1 MNVLVA
7 ASKGMWGG
15 AIKLK
20 EGRPACKSEWWGA
33 GIVICL
39 EGGANLHMAQL
50 MPLSLT
56 VFCFSIIQI
65 VFTFLVPAFRQS
77 SSTCHTAFLAQHFR
91 PSGVL
96 TCWPNGLELTPRFYL
111 GSNEQYR
118 LF

>member
-1 MNVLVA
+1 VNVLVA

-50 MPLSLT
+50 MPLPL
-56 VFCFSIIQI
+56 
-65 VFTFLVPAFRQS
+65 TFLASV
-77 SSTCHTAFLAQHFR
+77 
-91 PSGVL
+91 
-96 TCWPNGLELTPRFYL
+96 
-111 GSNEQYR
+111 
-118 LF
+118 